1 MAFAQRFNE
10 VTTDITHISELAVHK
25 AYPIECA
32 DRVTTRFGDTIL
44 PGIRDLDTPD
54 ERLYKVFLP
63 QRYCTAF
70 KDDDL
75 QAINDGTARWRLVSK
90 KSVRSRVPL
99 NCLLSDTFRFSDGPV
114 EAAC

>member
-25 AYPIECA
+25 ACPVERA
-32 DRVTTRFGDTIL
+32 DMVTTRFGDTIL
-44 PGIRDLDTPD
+44 LGIQDLDTHD

-63 QRYCTAF
+63 QRYSTAF

-75 QAINDGTARWRLVSK
+75 RAINDGTARWILVSK
-90 KSVRSRVPL
+90 GKFPKTSAYELSV
-99 NCLLSDTFRFSDGPV
+99 
-114 EAAC
+114 E